1 MSESVLLAGKRGSGK
16 SLGAVSLA
24 GKYLTAGRMV
34 ATNLN
39 LYVEHLVPAYN
50 TTRWIR
56 IPDHPS
62 AADMASMPL
71 GNPYLKWEE
80 GKPDPVMLPGYQE
93 KANGLLLLDEVA
105 TFLNSREW
113 SGNGRGDFIS
123 WLAQSRKY
131 GWDLCFLA
139 QHWNMVDKQIREA
152 LIEIQGTVRRMDKM
166 AVPLISPLWKY
177 FTGEPL
183 HFPKIHFVFLRYG
196 FAQGAPVCD
205 RWFWRGHD
213 LYKAYDTLQKI
224 CGITGQQGVS
234 MMLSAFELKGRKMKK
249 WDLRRQMAAGGL
261 VIGLLIGMAS
271 GYVAHYYKV
280 KQQPEEL
287 AELKTGDDVKVR
299 GVIGGQ
305 LTRLVLSDGRT
316 VTAEE
321 TKTTMAG
328 TRYKSGGKW
337 YDEVK

>member
-16 SLGAVSLA
+16 SLGAVQLA
-24 GKYLTAGRMV
+24 GKYLASGRIV

-39 LYVEHLVPAYN
+39 LFVEHLVPAYCK
-50 TTRWIR
+50 TRWIR
-56 IPDHPS
+56 LPDHPT
-62 AADMASMPL
+62 AEDCKLMPL

-80 GKPDPVMLPGYQE
+80 GKSDPVMLPGYQE

-113 SGNGRGDFIS
+113 NGGGRQDFIS
-123 WLAQSRKY
+123 FLAQSRKY

-166 AVPLISPLWKY
+166 AVPLLSPLWKY

-183 HFPKIHFVFLRYG
+183 TFPKIHFVFLRYG
-196 FAQGAPVCD
+196 FAQGAPVSD

-224 CGITGQQGVS
+224 CGISGQQGVS
-234 MMLSAFELKGRKMKK
+234 MMFSAWDLKGRKMKK

-261 VIGLLIGMAS
+261 VIGLLLGMAG
-271 GYVAHYYKV
+271 GYGAHWYKV
-280 KQQPEEL
+280 KSMPEEV
-287 AELKTGDDVKVR
+287 AEQKTGDEVKVR
-299 GVIGGQ
+299 GVIGGAV
-305 LTRLVLSDGRT
+305 TRLVLSDGRT

-321 TKTTMAG
+321 VKATATG
-328 TRYKSGGKW
+328 VRYKSGSKW